1 MFKEGKSFDEVK
13 KVVEGG
19 IESFDK
25 FNRVACE
32 IGKRKDLDNVQKV
45 QKVQKLFKDSKYK
58 TDVNVPKDVKYIK
71 EFDSNGNV
79 IYDWPMKLGFK
90 DGTIEPITR
99 ENGLSIIWDRYG
111 YMGGNNFADVP
122 LSGKYT
128 YSERAIPYLENEEA
142 YHIVTFNVDSYF
154 DKIDAIKNG
163 NIDEFNKILKKEN
176 IEEWDIEEFEEL
188 RYEYKIFMKNI
199 QKEIGNIDATY
210 GVKGIASAWSEL
222 SGGARQFVM
231 PLNGNIMKTIGIL
244 YE

>member
-1 MFKEGKSFDEVK
+1 MNI
-13 KVVEGG
+13 EGG
-19 IESFDK
+19 IESFDE
-25 FNRVACE
+25 FNRLACE

-45 QKVQKLFKDSKYK
+45 QELQKLFKDSKYK
-58 TDVNVPKDVKYIK
+58 TDVNVPKDAKYIK

-79 IYDWPMKLGFK
+79 IYNWPMKLGFK

-142 YHIVTFNVDSYF
+142 YHSGTFNVDSYF
-154 DKIDAIKNG
+154 DK
-163 NIDEFNKILKKEN
+163 
-176 IEEWDIEEFEEL
+176 
-188 RYEYKIFMKNI
+188 
-199 QKEIGNIDATY
+199 IDATY